1 MSAAT
6 HSLDEAVA
14 LVRSEDSIGFPL
26 GPGQPG
32 AFLHALDTRDDW
44 EDLRLYGA
52 LLVDLY
58 TVFTRPNVHYVS
70 GFFGPAE
77 RFLRDS
83 GADVQFVPADFR
95 RFAPALRQ
103 QAPRIMCTAATP
115 PDAEGWMSLSLHA
128 GAHPG
133 ELRRCGADPE
143 RVLVVEV
150 SPNFPR
156 TFGLEPQYRHALHV
170 DEADV
175 IVESDRVPYLLAEP
189 EPTEAERAIA
199 RQVADFV
206 PEGATLQTGIG
217 GIPSMV
223 ARLLAEGDR
232 GGFGIHS
239 EMFTTGLMRLHQAGK
254 VTNQKGVY
262 DGFSATTFAAGTREL
277 YDWLDGNDEVR
288 FLPVDQ
294 VNSPELISRNRQMVS
309 INGAVTVDLAG
320 QAVADTMGGAQYS
333 GIGGHEDFVASSG
346 LQLEDRSLICFASVA
361 MVDGEMVSRIAGQ
374 FPAGTIVTTPRH
386 QLDVVITEYGV
397 AEVRGRTVRE
407 RARALA
413 AVAHPDFR
421 DDLLAQAEVWPPG

>member
-239 EMFTTGLMRLHQAGK
+239 EMFTTGLMHLHKAGK
-254 VTNQKGVY
+254 VTNDGKGIYEGV
-262 DGFSATTFAAGTREL
+262 SIATFAAGDAEL
-277 YDWLDGNDEVR
+277 YEWL
-288 FLPVDQ
+288 
-294 VNSPELISRNRQMVS
+294 
-309 INGAVTVDLAG
+309 
-320 QAVADTMGGAQYS
+320 
-333 GIGGHEDFVASSG
+333 
-346 LQLEDRSLICFASVA
+346 SLIH
-361 MVDGEMVSRIAGQ
+361 I
-374 FPAGTIVTTPRH
+374 
-386 QLDVVITEYGV
+386 
-397 AEVRGRTVRE
+397 
-407 RARALA
+407 
-413 AVAHPDFR
+413 
-421 DDLLAQAEVWPPG
+421 